1 MTQFS
6 QWQISEVK
14 SWPFAT
20 ENRDMLLMCWLKAH
34 NISGKWG
41 MKHIVRYVETV
52 TSSELHY
59 WYAKIASKHSEVK
72 NCWG

>member
-6 QWQISEVK
+6 QWQISEIK

-34 NISGKWG
+34 NVSGKWS
-41 MKHIVRYVETV
+41 MKHNVRYVETL
-52 TSSELHY
+52 TSRELRY
-59 WYAKIASKHSEVK
+59 RNAKIASQALRS
-72 NCWG
+72 